1 MSTRLRGVIEALV
14 PVFHAHIDDDGVIAL
29 GEGGD
34 MPLRVDT
41 GFSGSIALPSE
52 LLGRIGAELVD
63 FGVFRLAT
71 GDEVELP
78 VYWGKVS
85 VGAVEL
91 ETWFIPGDSLLG
103 MEFLSLV
110 GSSLSM
116 DLERGVVELVVR

>member
-14 PVFHAHIDDDGVIAL
+14 PVFHAHIEDDRVLAL

-34 MPLRVDT
+34 IPLTVDT
-41 GFSGSIALPSE
+41 GFSGSVALPPE

-63 FGVFRLAT
+63 YGVFRLAT

-85 VGAVEL
+85 IGTAEL

-103 MEFLSLV
+103 MEFLSLI
-110 GSSLSM
+110 GSVLTM
-116 DLERGVVELVVR
+116 DLERGVVELVGR